1 MFRIFEQF
9 CFIIK
14 NDKDQNFMALIQNT
28 NASALRDSIQ
38 NYLIPGF
45 IIIALLISIL
55 LVFQSQDVSEFP
67 IFVTDAFTF
76 TAWVNQG
83 EDYLKEHY
91 RWITRLIASYIKVG
105 YFALEDFLLESS
117 WLFIVALILIP
128 SLAYGGIK
136 LGALVLFGVM
146 YWGMVGL
153 WESAMETLALM
164 GLSVVLSVVFGVI
177 LGVFCAISDRFERG
191 MKPVLDT
198 MQVMP
203 AFVYLIPAMFF
214 FGIGGAPAIL
224 ATMIYSMPP
233 IIRLTSLGIRQ
244 VPNETIESATAF
256 GSSKSQILFKVQIPL
271 ALPSIMMGVNQ
282 TIMMALALVVL
293 ATFIGAQGLG
303 SEIWVAI
310 RKLDVGAALEGGIC
324 VLLMAI
330 MFDRFSKAI
339 SSESITLPSDSQKF
353 YILPQTWDIYPWA
366 RIVEKPLEYI
376 HFGVTFILLGVTKIF
391 SSIIFYIISLVNR
404 NFGDVISSLINAHY
418 VLFSGILILYGIY
431 FYDSNILTIG
441 TFPENWNLSIREEIS
456 AGVKAITVNPTFI
469 AFSKGIRSTVVIYLL
484 RPLDMYLTYL
494 PFWYTIGALVII
506 SWASVGIRFAITT
519 LLLLLFIGA
528 CNIWTEAMI
537 TLSSVLIS
545 VLLCFVIGV
554 PIGILASY
562 SKRFQNF
569 NEVILDAMQT
579 LPYFCYLVPVLMFFG
594 GGAFSALLATI
605 IYSVPPI
612 IRLTVL
618 GLSQVS
624 VTYSEVSK
632 SFGGSTLQTLSK
644 IKFPLAVPSL
654 VMGFNQTVMMAFAMQ
669 IVTPLIGGK
678 GLGLEVFNGLARSDT
693 GRALAAGVGICLLAM
708 IIDRISLAWTKKQRE
723 ALGL

>member
-1 MFRIFEQF
+1 
-9 CFIIK
+9 
-14 NDKDQNFMALIQNT
+14 MALYQDLKNINSSSKYSGYFLPAIVILGIA
-28 NASALRDSIQ
+28 AS
-38 NYLIPGF
+38 LILFFLGENK
-45 IIIALLISIL
+45 
-55 LVFQSQDVSEFP
+55 SEFP
-67 IFVTDAFTF
+67 EFITDAFTF

-83 EDYLKEHY
+83 EDFLKANIKEY
-91 RWITRLIASYIKVG
+91 TRAISGYVKTG
-105 YFALEDFLLESS
+105 YFMLEDFLLESS
-117 WLFIVALILIP
+117 WVFIAALLVIP
-128 SLAYGGIK
+128 SLAFGGIR
-136 LGALVLFGVM
+136 LAVFILFGTM

-164 GLSVVLSVVFGVI
+164 GLSVVLSVVVGVI
-177 LGVFCAISDRFERG
+177 LGVGCALSDRFERG

-233 IIRLTSLGIRQ
+233 IIRLTNLGIRQ
-244 VPNETIESATAF
+244 VPDQTIESATSF
-256 GSSKSQILFKVQIPL
+256 GSSRGQILFKVQIPL

-303 SEIWVAI
+303 SEIWIAI
-310 RKLDVGAALEGGIC
+310 RKLDVGAAMEGGLC

-330 MFDRFSKAI
+330 MFDRFGKAI
-339 SSESITLPSDSQKF
+339 SRESVTIPSDSQKF
-353 YILPQTWDIYPWA
+353 YVLPQTWEIYPLA
-366 RIVEKPLEYI
+366 RFIEKPFLYLHI
-376 HFGVTFILLGVTKIF
+376 VFAFICSSMIRIF
-391 SSIIFYIISLVNR
+391 SFIIEQIISIISKNAAATISHFLNV
-404 NFGDVISSLINAHY
+404 HY
-418 VLFSGILILYGIY
+418 FFITGILILLGISL
-431 FYDSNILTIG
+431 YDTHVMSFG
-441 TFPENWNLSIREEIS
+441 TFPESWNLSIREEIS
-456 AGVKAITVNPTFI
+456 SGVKALTINPTFI
-469 AFSKGIRSTVVIYLL
+469 SITKAIRSSVVIYLM
-484 RPLDMYLTYL
+484 RPFDMYLTYL
-494 PFWYTIGALVII
+494 PYWFTIGALVLV
-506 SWASVGIRFAITT
+506 SWASVGFRFAITT
-519 LLLLLFIGA
+519 LVLLVFIGA

-537 TLSSVLIS
+537 TLSQVLIS
-545 VLLCFVIGV
+545 VLLCFIIGV
-554 PIGILASY
+554 PIGVLASY
-562 SKRFQNF
+562 SKRFQSI
-569 NEVILDAMQT
+569 NEVVLDAMQT
-579 LPYFCYLVPVLMFFG
+579 LPYFCYLIPVLMFFG

-605 IYSVPPI
+605 IYSIPPI

-624 VTYSEVSK
+624 STYSEVST
-632 SFGGSTLQTLSK
+632 SFGGSLIQTLRK

-693 GRALAAGVGICLLAM
+693 GRALAAGIGICLLAM
-708 IIDRISLAWTKKQRE
+708 IIDRISLAWTKKQRD

>member
-1 MFRIFEQF
+1 
-9 CFIIK
+9 
-14 NDKDQNFMALIQNT
+14 MALYQNIDKQ
-28 NASALRDSIQ
+28 SLRTKYSGYFVPTII
-38 NYLIPGF
+38 LLG
-45 IIIALLISIL
+45 IIISLI
-55 LVFQSQDVSEFP
+55 LVSFGEDKSEFP
-67 IFVTDAFTF
+67 EFITDAFTF

-91 RWITRLIASYIKVG
+91 RWITRLIASYVKAG
-105 YFALEDFLLESS
+105 YFMFEDFLIDSP
-117 WLFIVALILIP
+117 WIFIAALIVLP
-128 SLAYGGIK
+128 SLAFGGIR
-136 LGALVLFGVM
+136 LAIFMLIGTL

-164 GLSVVLSVVFGVI
+164 GLSVVLSVFVGVI
-177 LGVFCAISDRFERG
+177 LGIFCALSDRFEKG

-233 IIRLTSLGIRQ
+233 IIRLTNLGIRQ
-244 VPNETIESATAF
+244 VPDQTIETATSF
-256 GSSKSQILFKVQIPL
+256 GSSKRQILFKVQIPL

-303 SEIWVAI
+303 SEIWISI
-310 RKLDVGAALEGGIC
+310 RKLDVGAGMEGGLC
-324 VLLMAI
+324 VLFMAI
-330 MFDRFSKAI
+330 MFDRFSKAF
-339 SSESITLPSDSQKF
+339 SKESVTLPADSQKF
-353 YILPQTWDIYPWA
+353 YLLPQTWDIYPIA
-366 RIVEKPLEYI
+366 RLIEKPLTYI
-376 HFGVTFILLGVTKIF
+376 HFIFGFIF
-391 SSIIFYIISLVNR
+391 SGTVRVFSYILEQIISIINKNLANGVSHFLN
-404 NFGDVISSLINAHY
+404 LHY
-418 VLFSGILILYGIY
+418 FFISGILILVGINL
-431 FYDSNILTIG
+431 YDTHIMAIG
-441 TFPENWNLSIREEIS
+441 TFPESWNLSIRDEIAS
-456 AGVKAITVNPTFI
+456 GVKALTVNPTFI
-469 AFSKGIRSTVVIYLL
+469 SITKGIRSSVVIYLL

-494 PFWYTIGALVII
+494 PYWFTIATLVLI
-506 SWASVGIRFAITT
+506 SWASVGFRFAITT
-519 LLLLLFIGA
+519 IILLLFIGA
-528 CNIWTEAMI
+528 CGIWIEAMI

-554 PIGILASY
+554 PIGIIASY
-562 SKRFQNF
+562 NPRFKAV
-569 NEVILDAMQT
+569 NEVVLDAMQT
-579 LPYFCYLVPVLMFFG
+579 LPYFCYLIPVLMFFG

-605 IYSVPPI
+605 IYSIPPI

-624 VTYSEVSK
+624 ITYSEVST
-632 SFGGSTLQTLSK
+632 SFGGSLLQTLRK
-644 IKFPLAVPSL
+644 VKFPLAVPSL

-693 GRALAAGVGICLLAM
+693 GRSLAAGIGICLLAM
-708 IIDRISLAWTKKQRE
+708 IIDRISLAWTKKQRD
-723 ALGL
+723 ALGI

>member
-1 MFRIFEQF
+1 MA
-9 CFIIK
+9 FIQDTKYLK
-14 NDKDQNFMALIQNT
+14 NNSNLQNLL
-28 NASALRDSIQ
+28 S
-38 NYLIPGF
+38 YGF
-45 IIIALLISIL
+45 VIGVIIISFW
-55 LVFQSQDVSEFP
+55 LVFQKEDVSEFP
-67 IFVTDAFTF
+67 VFITDSFTF

-83 EDYLKEHY
+83 EDYIKEHY
-91 RWITRLIASYIKVG
+91 RWITRLIASYVKDG
-105 YFALEDFLLESS
+105 YYSLESFLLNSS
-117 WLFIVALILIP
+117 WIFVIALLVIP
-128 SLAYGGIK
+128 SLAFGGLK
-136 LGALVLFGVM
+136 LALLVLFGTM

-153 WESAMETLALM
+153 WSSAMETLALM
-164 GLSVVLSVVFGVI
+164 GLSVILSVIVGVI
-177 LGVFCAISDRFERG
+177 LGVLCSLSDRFEKG

-224 ATMIYSMPP
+224 ATMIYAMPP
-233 IIRLTSLGIRQ
+233 IIRLTNLGIRQ

-256 GSSKSQILFKVQIPL
+256 GSTRKQILFKVQIPL

-310 RKLDVGAALEGGIC
+310 RKLDVGAALEGGLC
-324 VLLMAI
+324 VLFMAI
-330 MFDRFSKAI
+330 MFDRFGKAV
-339 SSESITLPSDSQKF
+339 SRDAVTLPSDSVRF
-353 YILPQTWDIYPWA
+353 YLLPQNWDIYFLA
-366 RIVEKPLEYI
+366 RTIEKPLGYI
-376 HFGVTFILLGVTKIF
+376 HLITSYIF
-391 SSIIFYIISLVNR
+391 SNITQF
-404 NFGDVISSLINAHY
+404 ISSIFRFFISFINKGIAQTVFQFINTHY
-418 VLFSGILILYGIY
+418 FFFSGLLILIGIVI
-431 FYDSNILTIG
+431 YDSFIFNIG
-441 TFPENWNLSIREEIS
+441 TFPETWNLSIRDEIS
-456 AGVKAITVNPTFI
+456 AGVKSLTVNPTFI
-469 AFSKGIRSTVVIYLL
+469 YITKAIRSSVVIYLL
-484 RPLDMYLTYL
+484 RPLDIFLTYL
-494 PFWYTIGALVII
+494 PYWYTISVLVVI
-506 SWASVGIRFAITT
+506 SWVSVGLRFAITT
-519 LLLLLFIGA
+519 AILLVFIGA

-545 VLLCFVIGV
+545 VFMCFVIGV

-562 SKRFQNF
+562 SKRFQNI

-579 LPYFCYLVPVLMFFG
+579 LPYFCYLIPVLMFFG

-605 IYSVPPI
+605 IYSIPPI

-624 VTYSEVSK
+624 TTYSEVSK
-632 SFGGSTLQTLSK
+632 SFGGSTLQTLNK
-644 IKFPLAVPSL
+644 VKFPLAVPSL

-693 GRALAAGVGICLLAM
+693 GRSLAAGVGICLLAI
-708 IIDRISLAWTKKQRE
+708 IIDRISLAWTKKQRL
-723 ALGL
+723 ALGLE

>member
-1 MFRIFEQF
+1 
-9 CFIIK
+9 
-14 NDKDQNFMALIQNT
+14 MALYQDINKQNLK
-28 NASALRDSIQ
+28 SAYSG
-38 NYLIPGF
+38 YFIPAIVIVG
-45 IIIALLISIL
+45 IIISLI
-55 LVFQSQDVSEFP
+55 LVSFGKEKSEFP
-67 IFVTDAFTF
+67 EFITDAFTF

-91 RWITRLIASYIKVG
+91 RWITRLIASYVKAG
-105 YFALEDFLLESS
+105 YFMFEDFLIDSP
-117 WLFIVALILIP
+117 WIFIAALLVIP
-128 SLAYGGIK
+128 SLAFGGIRLAIFML
-136 LGALVLFGVM
+136 LGTL

-164 GLSVVLSVVFGVI
+164 GLSVFLSVAVGVM
-177 LGVFCAISDRFERG
+177 LGVFCALSDRFERG

-233 IIRLTSLGIRQ
+233 IIRLTNLGIRQ
-244 VPNETIESATAF
+244 VPDQTIESATSF

-310 RKLDVGAALEGGIC
+310 RKLDVGAAMEGGLC

-330 MFDRFSKAI
+330 MFDRFSKAF
-339 SSESITLPSDSQKF
+339 SRESVTLPADSQKF
-353 YILPQTWDIYPWA
+353 YLLPQTLDIYPAA
-366 RIVEKPLEYI
+366 RFFEKPLHYI
-376 HFGVTFILLGVTKIF
+376 HFIFAFIF
-391 SSIIFYIISLVNR
+391 SGVVRIFSYFLEQALSVLNKDLAVSVSQFLN
-404 NFGDVISSLINAHY
+404 LHY
-418 VLFSGILILYGIY
+418 FFISGILILVGINL
-431 FYDSNILTIG
+431 YDTHVMAIG
-441 TFPENWNLSIREEIS
+441 TFPESWNLSIRDEIAS
-456 AGVKAITVNPTFI
+456 GVKALTVNPTFI
-469 AFSKGIRSTVVIYLL
+469 GITKAIRSSVVIYLL

-494 PFWYTIGALVII
+494 PYWFTIGTLVLI
-506 SWASVGIRFAITT
+506 SWASVGFRFAITT
-519 LLLLLFIGA
+519 VVLLIFIGA
-528 CNIWTEAMI
+528 CGIWIEAMI

-554 PIGILASY
+554 PIGIIASY
-562 SKRFQNF
+562 NPRFKAV
-569 NEVILDAMQT
+569 NEVVLDAMQT
-579 LPYFCYLVPVLMFFG
+579 LPYFCYLIPVLMFFG

-605 IYSVPPI
+605 IYSIPPI

-624 VTYSEVSK
+624 VTYSEVST
-632 SFGGSTLQTLSK
+632 SFGGSLIQTLRK
-644 IKFPLAVPSL
+644 VKFPLAVPSL

-693 GRALAAGVGICLLAM
+693 GRSLAAGIGICLLAM
-708 IIDRISLAWTKKQRE
+708 IIDRISLAWTKKQRD
-723 ALGL
+723 ALGI

>member
-1 MFRIFEQF
+1 MAFLQETKSSVSEIETKKL
-9 CFIIK
+9 IISGLV
-14 NDKDQNFMALIQNT
+14 F
-28 NASALRDSIQ
+28 
-38 NYLIPGF
+38 
-45 IIIALLISIL
+45 IALLFSFWLIY
-55 LVFQSQDVSEFP
+55 QNEDVSEFP
-67 IFVTDAFTF
+67 VFITDSFTF

-91 RWITRLIASYIKVG
+91 RWITRLIASYVKDG
-105 YFALEDFLLESS
+105 YFMLEDFLLESP
-117 WLFIVALILIP
+117 WVFVVALLLIP

-136 LGALVLFGVM
+136 LGSLILFGFM

-164 GLSVVLSVVFGVI
+164 GLSVVLSVIVGVI
-177 LGVFCAISDRFERG
+177 LGILCSLSDRFERG

-233 IIRLTSLGIRQ
+233 IIRLTNLGIRQ
-244 VPNETIESATAF
+244 VPDETIESATAF
-256 GSSKSQILFKVQIPL
+256 GSTKSQILFKVQIPL

-303 SEIWVAI
+303 SEIWIAI
-310 RKLDVGAALEGGIC
+310 RKLDVGAAMEGGLC

-330 MFDRFSKAI
+330 MFDRFGKAV
-339 SSESITLPSDSQKF
+339 SREPITLPSDSQKF
-353 YILPQTWDIYPWA
+353 YLLPQTWEIYPLA
-366 RIVEKPLEYI
+366 RMIEKPLEYI
-376 HFGVTFILLGVTKIF
+376 HFVFAYVFSTIIKIL
-391 SSIIFYIISLVNR
+391 SSIIGLIISIGHKDFANTIKQ
-404 NFGDVISSLINAHY
+404 FINLHY
-418 VLFSGILILYGIY
+418 FFFSGILILIGIS
-431 FYDSNILTIG
+431 FYDSNIATIG
-441 TFPENWNLSIREEIS
+441 TFPEAWNLSIQEEIGN
-456 AGVKAITVNPTFI
+456 GVKSLTVNPTFI
-469 AFSKGIRSTVVIYLL
+469 SITKAIRSTVVIYLL

-494 PFWYTIGALVII
+494 PYWYTMAALVII
-506 SWASVGIRFAITT
+506 SWASVGIRFAIVTAF
-519 LLLLLFIGA
+519 LLLFIGA

-545 VLLCFVIGV
+545 VLLCFAIGV

-562 SKRFQNF
+562 SKRFQNV
-569 NEVILDAMQT
+569 NEVVLDAMQT
-579 LPYFCYLVPVLMFFG
+579 LPYFCYLIPVLMFFG
-594 GGAFSALLATI
+594 GGSFSALLATI
-605 IYSVPPI
+605 IYSIPPI

-624 VTYSEVSK
+624 STYSEVST
-632 SFGGSTLQTLSK
+632 SFGGSTLQTLNK
-644 IKFPLAVPSL
+644 VKFPLAIPSL

-693 GRALAAGVGICLLAM
+693 GRSLAAGIGICLLAM

-723 ALGL
+723 ALGLS

>member
-1 MFRIFEQF
+1 MAFTQDKSLYTSKGNYQN
-9 CFIIK
+9 FII
-14 NDKDQNFMALIQNT
+14 
-28 NASALRDSIQ
+28 
-38 NYLIPGF
+38 PGLTF
-45 IIIALLISIL
+45 IALVFSIW
-55 LVFQSQDVSEFP
+55 LVFQSEDVSEFP
-67 IFVTDAFTF
+67 AFVTDSFTF

-83 EDYLKEHY
+83 EDFLKDNIKVY
-91 RWITRLIASYIKVG
+91 TRAVASYVKEL
-105 YFALEDFLLESS
+105 YWMLEDFLLDSS
-117 WLFIVALILIP
+117 WVFVVALLLIP
-128 SLAYGGIK
+128 SLAFGGIK
-136 LGALVLFGVM
+136 LGLLVLFGTM

-153 WESAMETLALM
+153 WGSAMETLALM
-164 GLSVVLSVVFGVI
+164 GLSVFLSVIVGVI
-177 LGVFCAISDRFERG
+177 LGIFCALSDRFERN
-191 MKPVLDT
+191 MKPALDV

-233 IIRLTSLGIRQ
+233 IIRLTNLGIRQ
-244 VPNETIESATAF
+244 VPNETIETAISF
-256 GSSKSQILFKVQIPL
+256 GSTKRQVLFKVQIPL

-303 SEIWVAI
+303 SDIWVSI
-310 RKLDVGAALEGGIC
+310 KKLEVGAALEGGFC

-330 MFDRFSKAI
+330 MFDRFGKAV
-339 SSESITLPSDSQKF
+339 SRETVTLPVDSQKF
-353 YILPQTWDIYPWA
+353 YLLPQTWDIYPVA
-366 RIVEKPLEYI
+366 RQIEKPLMYI
-376 HFGVTFILLGVTKIF
+376 HIAVAFIF
-391 SSIIFYIISLVNR
+391 SSIIRIFSFVINLVVSLFNKDYGR
-404 NFGDVISSLINAHY
+404 FIEQFINAHY
-418 VLFSGILILYGIY
+418 FMFSGIFILLGIIY
-431 FYDSNILTIG
+431 YDSNIATIG
-441 TFPENWNLSIREEIS
+441 SFPDSWNLSIRDEIA
-456 AGVKAITVNPTFI
+456 AGVKSLTVNPTFI
-469 AFSKGIRSTVVIYLL
+469 EITRSIRATVVIYLL
-484 RPLDMYLTYL
+484 RPLDTYLTYL
-494 PFWYTIGALVII
+494 PYWFTIGALVLM
-506 SWASVGIRFAITT
+506 SWKAVDLRFAIVTAF
-519 LLLLLFIGA
+519 LLAFIGA

-554 PIGILASY
+554 PIGIIASY
-562 SKRFQNF
+562 SKRFQNI

-594 GGAFSALLATI
+594 GGSFSALLATI
-605 IYSVPPI
+605 IYAIPPI

-624 VTYSEVSK
+624 TTYSEVSR

-693 GRALAAGVGICLLAM
+693 GRALAAGIGICLLAM
-708 IIDRISLAWTKKQRE
+708 IIDRISLAYTKKQRD

>member
-1 MFRIFEQF
+1 
-9 CFIIK
+9 
-14 NDKDQNFMALIQNT
+14 MALYQDINKQNLK
-28 NASALRDSIQ
+28 SAYSG
-38 NYLIPGF
+38 YFIPA
-45 IIIALLISIL
+45 IIIVGIIISLI
-55 LVFQSQDVSEFP
+55 LVSFGEEKSEFP
-67 IFVTDAFTF
+67 EFITDAFTF
-76 TAWVNQG
+76 TAWINQG

-91 RWITRLIASYIKVG
+91 RWITRLIASYVKAG
-105 YFALEDFLLESS
+105 YFMFEDFLIDSP
-117 WLFIVALILIP
+117 WIFIAALLIIP
-128 SLAYGGIK
+128 SLAVGGIR
-136 LGALVLFGVM
+136 LAIFMLFGTL

-164 GLSVVLSVVFGVI
+164 GLSVFLSVAVGVM
-177 LGVFCAISDRFERG
+177 LGVFCALSDRFERG

-233 IIRLTSLGIRQ
+233 IIRLTNLGIRQ
-244 VPNETIESATAF
+244 VPDQTIESATSF

-310 RKLDVGAALEGGIC
+310 RKLDVGAAMEGGLC

-330 MFDRFSKAI
+330 MFDRFSKAF
-339 SSESITLPSDSQKF
+339 SRESVTLPADSQKF
-353 YILPQTWDIYPWA
+353 YLLPQTLDIYPAA
-366 RIVEKPLEYI
+366 RFFEKPLHYI
-376 HFGVTFILLGVTKIF
+376 HFIFAFIF
-391 SSIIFYIISLVNR
+391 SGVVRIFSYFLEQALSILNKNLAVSVSQFLN
-404 NFGDVISSLINAHY
+404 LHY
-418 VLFSGILILYGIY
+418 FFISGILILVGINL
-431 FYDSNILTIG
+431 YDTHVMAIG
-441 TFPENWNLSIREEIS
+441 TFPESWNLSIRDEIAS
-456 AGVKAITVNPTFI
+456 GVKALTVNPTFI
-469 AFSKGIRSTVVIYLL
+469 GITKAIRSSVVIYLL

-494 PFWYTIGALVII
+494 PYWFTIATLVLI
-506 SWASVGIRFAITT
+506 SWASVGFRFAITT
-519 LLLLLFIGA
+519 AVLLVFIGA
-528 CNIWTEAMI
+528 CGIWIEAMI

-554 PIGILASY
+554 PIGIIASY
-562 SKRFQNF
+562 NPRFKAV
-569 NEVILDAMQT
+569 NEVVLDAMQT
-579 LPYFCYLVPVLMFFG
+579 LPYFCYLIPVLMFFG

-605 IYSVPPI
+605 IYSIPPI

-624 VTYSEVSK
+624 VTYSEVST
-632 SFGGSTLQTLSK
+632 SFGGSLIQTLRK
-644 IKFPLAVPSL
+644 VKFPLAVPSL

-678 GLGLEVFNGLARSDT
+678 GLGLEVFSGLARSDT
-693 GRALAAGVGICLLAM
+693 GRSLAAGVGICLLAM
-708 IIDRISLAWTKKQRE
+708 IIDRISLAWTKKQRD
-723 ALGL
+723 ALGI

>member
-1 MFRIFEQF
+1 
-9 CFIIK
+9 
-14 NDKDQNFMALIQNT
+14 MALYQDINKQGIQNKYGSYFMP
-28 NASALRDSIQ
+28 AIIFLGIVVS
-38 NYLIPGF
+38 LI
-45 IIIALLISIL
+45 
-55 LVFQSQDVSEFP
+55 LVSFGEDKSEFP
-67 IFVTDAFTF
+67 EFITDAFTF

-91 RWITRLIASYIKVG
+91 RWITRLIASYVKDG
-105 YFALEDFLLESS
+105 YFMFEDFLIDSP
-117 WLFIVALILIP
+117 WVFIAALLVLP
-128 SLAYGGIK
+128 SLAFGGIRLATFML
-136 LGALVLFGVM
+136 LGTL

-164 GLSVVLSVVFGVI
+164 GLSVVLSVIVGVI
-177 LGVFCAISDRFERG
+177 LGVFCALSDRFERG

-233 IIRLTSLGIRQ
+233 IIRLTNLGIRQ
-244 VPNETIESATAF
+244 VPDQTIESATSF

-310 RKLDVGAALEGGIC
+310 RKLDVGAAMEGGLC

-330 MFDRFSKAI
+330 MFDRFSKAF
-339 SSESITLPSDSQKF
+339 SRESVTLPADSQKF
-353 YILPQTWDIYPWA
+353 YLLPQNWDIYPA
-366 RIVEKPLEYI
+366 AKLFEKPLTYI
-376 HFGVTFILLGVTKIF
+376 HLIFGFIF
-391 SSIIFYIISLVNR
+391 SGIVRIFSYIIEQILSIINKNLA
-404 NFGDVISSLINAHY
+404 INVSQFLNLHY
-418 VLFSGILILYGIY
+418 FFISGILILVGINL
-431 FYDSNILTIG
+431 YDSHVMAIG
-441 TFPENWNLSIREEIS
+441 TFPESWNLSIRDEIAS
-456 AGVKAITVNPTFI
+456 GVKTLTVNPTFI
-469 AFSKGIRSTVVIYLL
+469 SITKAIRSSVVIYLL

-494 PFWYTIGALVII
+494 PYWFTIGTLVLI
-506 SWASVGIRFAITT
+506 SWASVGFRFAITT
-519 LLLLLFIGA
+519 VVLLIFIGA
-528 CNIWTEAMI
+528 CGIWTEAMI

-554 PIGILASY
+554 PIGIIASY
-562 SKRFQNF
+562 NPRFKAI
-569 NEVILDAMQT
+569 NEVVLDAMQT
-579 LPYFCYLVPVLMFFG
+579 LPYFCYLIPVLMFFG

-605 IYSVPPI
+605 IYSIPPI

-624 VTYSEVSK
+624 VTYSEVST
-632 SFGGSTLQTLSK
+632 SFGGSLMQTLGK
-644 IKFPLAVPSL
+644 VKFPLAIPSL

-693 GRALAAGVGICLLAM
+693 GRSLAAGIGICLLAM
-708 IIDRISLAWTKKQRE
+708 IIDRISLAWTKKQRD
-723 ALGL
+723 ALGI

>member
-1 MFRIFEQF
+1 MT
-9 CFIIK
+9 FIQDTKHLK
-14 NDKDQNFMALIQNT
+14 NNSNLQNLL
-28 NASALRDSIQ
+28 S
-38 NYLIPGF
+38 YGF
-45 IIIALLISIL
+45 VIGVIIISFW
-55 LVFQSQDVSEFP
+55 LVFQKEDVSEFP
-67 IFVTDAFTF
+67 VFITDSFTF

-83 EDYLKEHY
+83 EDYIKEHY
-91 RWITRLIASYIKVG
+91 RWITRLIASYVKDG
-105 YFALEDFLLESS
+105 YYSLESFLLNSS
-117 WLFIVALILIP
+117 WIFVIALLVIP
-128 SLAYGGIK
+128 SLAFGGLK
-136 LGALVLFGVM
+136 LALLVLFGTM

-153 WESAMETLALM
+153 WSSAMETLALM
-164 GLSVVLSVVFGVI
+164 GLSVILSVIVGVI
-177 LGVFCAISDRFERG
+177 LGVLCSLSDRFEKG

-224 ATMIYSMPP
+224 ATMIYAMPP
-233 IIRLTSLGIRQ
+233 IIRLTNLGIRQ

-256 GSSKSQILFKVQIPL
+256 GSTRKQILFKVQIPL

-310 RKLDVGAALEGGIC
+310 RKLDVGAALEGGLC
-324 VLLMAI
+324 VLFMAI
-330 MFDRFSKAI
+330 MFDRFGKAV
-339 SSESITLPSDSQKF
+339 SRDAVTLPSDSVRF
-353 YILPQTWDIYPWA
+353 YLLPQNWDIYFLA
-366 RIVEKPLEYI
+366 RIIEKPLEYI
-376 HFGVTFILLGVTKIF
+376 HLITSYIF
-391 SSIIFYIISLVNR
+391 SNITQF
-404 NFGDVISSLINAHY
+404 ISSIFRFFISFINKGIAQTVFQFINTHY
-418 VLFSGILILYGIY
+418 FFFSGLLILIGIVI
-431 FYDSNILTIG
+431 YDSFIFNIG
-441 TFPENWNLSIREEIS
+441 TFPETWNLSIRDEIS
-456 AGVKAITVNPTFI
+456 AGVKSLTVNPTFI
-469 AFSKGIRSTVVIYLL
+469 YITKAIRSSVVIYLL
-484 RPLDMYLTYL
+484 RPLDIFLTYL
-494 PFWYTIGALVII
+494 PYWYTISVLVVI
-506 SWASVGIRFAITT
+506 SWVSVGFRFAITT
-519 LLLLLFIGA
+519 AILLVFIGA

-545 VLLCFVIGV
+545 VFLCFVIGV

-562 SKRFQNF
+562 SKRFQNI

-579 LPYFCYLVPVLMFFG
+579 LPYFCYLIPVLMFFG

-605 IYSVPPI
+605 IYSIPPI

-624 VTYSEVSK
+624 TTYSEVSK
-632 SFGGSTLQTLSK
+632 SFGGSTLQTLNK
-644 IKFPLAVPSL
+644 VKFPLAVPSL

-693 GRALAAGVGICLLAM
+693 GRSLAAGVGICLLAI
-708 IIDRISLAWTKKQRE
+708 IIDRISLAWTKKQRL
-723 ALGL
+723 ALGLE

>member
-1 MFRIFEQF
+1 
-9 CFIIK
+9 
-14 NDKDQNFMALIQNT
+14 MALYQDINKQDIQNKYSGYFVP
-28 NASALRDSIQ
+28 AI
-38 NYLIPGF
+38 
-45 IIIALLISIL
+45 IL
-55 LVFQSQDVSEFP
+55 LGIVISLILVSFGEDKSEFP
-67 IFVTDAFTF
+67 EFITEAFTF

-91 RWITRLIASYIKVG
+91 RWITRLIASYVKEG
-105 YFALEDFLLESS
+105 YFMFEDFLIDSP
-117 WLFIVALILIP
+117 WVFIAALLVLP
-128 SLAYGGIK
+128 SLAFGGIRLAIFML
-136 LGALVLFGVM
+136 LGTL

-164 GLSVVLSVVFGVI
+164 GLSVVLSVLVGVI
-177 LGVFCAISDRFERG
+177 LGVFCALSDRFERG

-233 IIRLTSLGIRQ
+233 IIRLTNLGIRQ
-244 VPNETIESATAF
+244 VPDQTIESATSF

-310 RKLDVGAALEGGIC
+310 RKLDVGAAMEGGLC

-330 MFDRFSKAI
+330 MFDRFSKAF
-339 SSESITLPSDSQKF
+339 SKESVTLPADSQKF
-353 YILPQTWDIYPWA
+353 YLLPQSWDIYPA
-366 RIVEKPLEYI
+366 AKFFEKPLTYI
-376 HFGVTFILLGVTKIF
+376 HFIFGFIF
-391 SSIIFYIISLVNR
+391 SGIVRIFSYIIEQILSIINKNLA
-404 NFGDVISSLINAHY
+404 INVSQFLNLHY
-418 VLFSGILILYGIY
+418 FFISGILILVGINL
-431 FYDSNILTIG
+431 YDSHVMAIG
-441 TFPENWNLSIREEIS
+441 TFPESWNLSIRDEIAS
-456 AGVKAITVNPTFI
+456 GVKALTVNPTFI
-469 AFSKGIRSTVVIYLL
+469 SITKAIRSSVVIYLL

-494 PFWYTIGALVII
+494 PYWFTIGTLVLI
-506 SWASVGIRFAITT
+506 SWASVGFRFAITT
-519 LLLLLFIGA
+519 VVLLIFIGA
-528 CNIWTEAMI
+528 CGIWTEAMI

-554 PIGILASY
+554 PIGIIASY
-562 SKRFQNF
+562 NPRFKAL
-569 NEVILDAMQT
+569 NEVVLDAMQT
-579 LPYFCYLVPVLMFFG
+579 LPYFCYLIPVLMFFG

-605 IYSVPPI
+605 IYSIPPI

-624 VTYSEVSK
+624 VTYSEVST
-632 SFGGSTLQTLSK
+632 SFGGSLMQTLRK
-644 IKFPLAVPSL
+644 VKFPLAIPSL

-693 GRALAAGVGICLLAM
+693 GRSLAAGIGICLLAM
-708 IIDRISLAWTKKQRE
+708 IIDRISLAWTKKQRD
-723 ALGL
+723 ALGI